1 MSRTNMGNKHCV
13 WGHTMSLEFFNRKHK
28 MLNVDITHRCP
39 LECLRC
45 GRQTSFRNQGLA
57 VPGHDLSLDDF
68 EKITN
73 HFSQVSFCGQYSDPI
88 HHPQFLDILAICK
101 KKNIQ
106 TEVHVASSFKSKK
119 FFINAFKAH
128 PEARWVFG
136 IDGLPEESHKYRIN
150 QDGVKLFEI
159 MLESKKHLKTIPHWQ
174 YIIFKYNENSIDNAK
189 LLAKEHNLDFMI
201 INSAR
206 WIDKDDYLRP
216 SIKG

>member
-1 MSRTNMGNKHCV
+1 
-13 WGHTMSLEFFNRKHK
+13 MSLEFFNRKHK
-28 MLNVDITHRCP
+28 MLNMDITHRCP
-39 LECLRC
+39 LECVRC

-101 KKNIQ
+101 KKNINL
-106 TEVHVASSFKSKK
+106 EVHVASSFKPKK
-119 FFINAFKAH
+119 FFIDAFKTY

>member
-1 MSRTNMGNKHCV
+1 
-13 WGHTMSLEFFNRKHK
+13 MSLEFFNRKHK
-28 MLNVDITHRCP
+28 MLNMDITHRCP
-39 LECLRC
+39 LECVRC

-101 KKNIQ
+101 KKNIRI
-106 TEVHVASSFKSKK
+106 EVHVASSFKPKK
-119 FFINAFKAH
+119 FFIDAFKTY

>member
-1 MSRTNMGNKHCV
+1 
-13 WGHTMSLEFFNRKHK
+13 MSLEFFNRKHK

-73 HFSQVSFCGQYSDPI
+73 HFPEVSFCGQYSDPI

-106 TEVHVASSFKSKK
+106 TEVHVASSFKPKK
-119 FFINAFKAH
+119 FFIDAFKTY

-136 IDGLPEESHKYRIN
+136 IDGLPEESHNYRVN

-159 MLESKKHLKTIPHWQ
+159 MLESKKHLKNKPNWQ

-189 LLAKEHNLDFMI
+189 LLAKEHNLNFMI

>member
-1 MSRTNMGNKHCV
+1 
-13 WGHTMSLEFFNRKHK
+13 MSLEFFNRKHK
-28 MLNVDITHRCP
+28 MLNMDLTHRCP
-39 LECLRC
+39 LECVRC

-101 KKNIQ
+101 KKNIRI
-106 TEVHVASSFKSKK
+106 EVHVASSFKPKK
-119 FFINAFKAH
+119 FFIDAFKTY

>member
-1 MSRTNMGNKHCV
+1 
-13 WGHTMSLEFFNRKHK
+13 MSLDFFNRKHK
-28 MLNVDITHRCP
+28 MLNIDLTHRCP
-39 LECLRC
+39 LECVRC
-45 GRQTSFRNQGLA
+45 GRQTSFRNRGLA

-101 KKNIQ
+101 KKNINL
-106 TEVHVASSFKSKK
+106 EVHVASSFKPKK
-119 FFINAFKAH
+119 FFIDAFKTY

>member
-1 MSRTNMGNKHCV
+1 
-13 WGHTMSLEFFNRKHK
+13 MSLEFFNRKHK
-28 MLNVDITHRCP
+28 MLNMDLTHRCP
-39 LECLRC
+39 LECVRC
-45 GRQTSFRNQGLA
+45 GRQTSFRNKGKP

>member
-1 MSRTNMGNKHCV
+1 
-13 WGHTMSLEFFNRKHK
+13 MSLEFFNRKHK

-73 HFSQVSFCGQYSDPI
+73 HFPEVSFCGQYSDPI

-106 TEVHVASSFKSKK
+106 TEVHVASRTAAPRAAPRAMPRQESLP
-119 FFINAFKAH
+119 IY
-128 PEARWVFG
+128 
-136 IDGLPEESHKYRIN
+136 GLGFCFHFSDSQQKQN
-150 QDGVKLFEI
+150 
-159 MLESKKHLKTIPHWQ
+159 
-174 YIIFKYNENSIDNAK
+174 
-189 LLAKEHNLDFMI
+189 
-201 INSAR
+201 
-206 WIDKDDYLRP
+206 
-216 SIKG
+216 